1 LLHAELGDR
10 IFHCAAEHWGMARY
24 ADCGGRA
31 PARTSF
37 RSQSRHRSTDR
48 FRFNDAINSTPTT
61 RIATNP
67 AGEITVSFFHLLRT
81 FTLTLLLL
89 LNGAAHALTED
100 WGTIATPI
108 SEETSFSFAQYDIT
122 GNFTH
127 DYGFSLEGSA
137 GATYE
142 VSFTFDACR
151 TGCGSP
157 ELTYG
162 IYHANGSHIGNTNG
176 TVTLSAGNYIFQV
189 KGTGMGSGNSID
201 YWGSVTFSMNS
212 SSMQMVS
219 PVPEP
224 STLVL
229 TFCGALF
236 LAFAAAPRQTLG
248 LIRRLVPHDVHHRLF
263 DSRAE
268 V

>member
-1 LLHAELGDR
+1 
-10 IFHCAAEHWGMARY
+10 MNQKSTARSFTIHVGEMTMPFFRMLRK
-24 ADCGGRA
+24 CA
-31 PARTSF
+31 PA
-37 RSQSRHRSTDR
+37 
-48 FRFNDAINSTPTT
+48 
-61 RIATNP
+61 
-67 AGEITVSFFHLLRT
+67 
-81 FTLTLLLL
+81 LLLL

-142 VSFTFDACR
+142 VSFAFDACR

-162 IYHANGSHIGNTNG
+162 IYHANGSYIGDANG
-176 TVTLSAGNYIFQV
+176 TVMLSAGNYIFQV

-201 YWGSVTFSMNS
+201 YWGSVTFSMSS

-224 STLVL
+224 STLIL
-229 TFCGALF
+229 TLFGALF
-236 LAFAAAPRQTLG
+236 LAFAAVPRQTIA
-248 LIRRLVPHDVHHRLF
+248 LIRRLVPRNVHYPPIG
-263 DSRAE
+263 SRVVA
-268 V
+268 

>member
-1 LLHAELGDR
+1 L
-10 IFHCAAEHWGMARY
+10 
-24 ADCGGRA
+24 
-31 PARTSF
+31 
-37 RSQSRHRSTDR
+37 TDPL
-48 FRFNDAINSTPTT
+48 RFNGVINWKPTT
-61 RIATNP
+61 RIFTFH
-67 AGEITVSFFHLLRT
+67 AGEITVSFFRLLRT
-81 FTLTLLLL
+81 LTPALILL

-142 VSFTFDACR
+142 VSFAFDACR
-151 TGCGSP
+151 NGCGSP

-162 IYHANGSHIGNTNG
+162 IYHANGSYIGDANG
-176 TVTLSAGNYIFQV
+176 TVMLSAGSYIFQV

-201 YWGSVTFSMNS
+201 YWGSVTFSMSS

-224 STLVL
+224 STLIL
-229 TFCGALF
+229 TFFGALF

-248 LIRRLVPHDVHHRLF
+248 LIRRLVPQDVHYLPI
-263 DSRAE
+263 DSRAGA
-268 V
+268 